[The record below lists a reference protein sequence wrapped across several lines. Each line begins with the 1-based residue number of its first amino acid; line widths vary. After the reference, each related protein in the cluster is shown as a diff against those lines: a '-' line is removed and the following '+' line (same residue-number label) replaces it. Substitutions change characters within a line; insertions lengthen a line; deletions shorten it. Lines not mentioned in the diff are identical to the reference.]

1 MVIVRPVALAALI
14 SPAAFWLG
22 AIDAPAL
29 AQDQDKAAATG
40 EARCPAG
47 GAFSIGGETF
57 GPGDVTKV
65 EPEFSD
71 LGMPLIEIEFSD
83 QGQARF
89 VALQDGR
96 VGDRLPICLGG
107 ALLSDPYLTEPITGS
122 SLQIAGG
129 MTVPET
135 RDLARR
141 IREQLGLKGLDAKGL
156 DVKGREPPSSGAA
169 DQSAERPQ

>member
-14 SPAAFWLG
+14 AAASLWLG

-29 AQDQDKAAATG
+29 AQGQDKAAAPG
-40 EARCPAG
+40 ETRCPAG
-47 GAFSIGGETF
+47 GALSIAGQTF
-57 GPGDVTKV
+57 GPDDVTEV
-65 EPEFSD
+65 ETQFSD
-71 LGMPLIEIEFSD
+71 LGMPLVEIELSD

-96 VGDRLPICLGG
+96 VGDRLPICLDG
-107 ALLSDPYLTEPITGS
+107 ALLSAPYLTEPITGS

-129 MTVPET
+129 MTVPDT

-141 IREQLGLKGLDAKGL
+141 IREQLGLKDKA
-156 DVKGREPPSSGAA
+156 PSGAPDHPA
-169 DQSAERPQ
+169 

>member
-14 SPAAFWLG
+14 ALPAFGLG
-22 AIDAPAL
+22 AIDVPAF

-47 GAFSIGGETF
+47 GAFSIAGGTF
-57 GPGDVTKV
+57 GPGDVTEV
-65 EPEFSD
+65 EAQFSD
-71 LGMPLIEIEFSD
+71 LGMPLVQIELSD

-96 VGDRLPICLGG
+96 VGDKLPICLGG
-107 ALLSDPYLTEPITGS
+107 VLLSDPLLTEPITGS

-129 MTVPET
+129 MTASET

-141 IREQLGLKGLDAKGL
+141 IREQLGLKDKAPL
-156 DVKGREPPSSGAA
+156 S
-169 DQSAERPQ
+169 